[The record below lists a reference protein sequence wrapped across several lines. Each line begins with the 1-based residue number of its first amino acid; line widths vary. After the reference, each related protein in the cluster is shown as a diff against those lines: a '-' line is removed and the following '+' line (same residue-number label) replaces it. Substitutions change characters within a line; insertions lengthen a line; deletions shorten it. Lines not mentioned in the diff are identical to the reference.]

1 MNIASNETSGI
12 DFTIVDIPG
21 HSERLHLNVRLNE
34 DGMGVTEIDYVLD
47 QYDLHNLIDYL
58 SEHLRKPL

>member
-1 MNIASNETSGI
+1 
-12 DFTIVDIPG
+12 
-21 HSERLHLNVRLNE
+21 VRLNE

-58 SEHLRKPL
+58 SEHLRKP